1 MAEPITTNGGGC
13 YATNRFDGGLCG
25 CTISDDWCARLG
37 DSHNKPLFEVQ
48 CGDLSFI
55 VTSPDFAAAGQDL
68 GSSHVLVAPHGS
80 VPEAQTMECTVTEVG
95 SGESETLPML
105 IKPATH

>member
-1 MAEPITTNGGGC
+1 MRRIALTAVCAAALFLTTG
-13 YATNRFDGGLCG
+13 AP
-25 CTISDDWCARLG
+25 ALG